1 MSTFLKS
8 LAYLIV
14 FISIGLFY
22 LFYTSLGNKHLYD
35 LVSYTLSH
43 KSNLKIEVK
52 SIDLDQYPH
61 VIVEMN
67 IEKKAKLIL
76 NGLIT
81 ANSIDMDYILTSEC
95 IASDICEINDD
106 IDIGG
111 HINGPYSRM
120 QVQGKGKALDGYV
133 NYNALKFTDKVKD
146 LTLTMSDINSTKLF
160 TLMGYDALIKGK
172 ADVYANFKLMEK
184 NNMQGS
190 FSYDVKDN
198 NFSGLPLNLHAKVNL
213 EGMKHTF
220 LADITSPYLKLNIT
234 NGQYDQDTK
243 LAKAFYILDIKDLSK
258 IETLLG
264 NKYLGPFYAMGEMK
278 YDKYLSISGL
288 SKSYGGMLDYLFEK
302 DGLHVKLEAV
312 SFMDLMKIFPY
323 PPMLDAAATG
333 DIYYNFI
340 QETLVVNTALN
351 NAKVVH
357 TDLVNVI
364 RQKSGV
370 DLLQETFNNS
380 RLDATYHN
388 GILLG
393 DLQLANK
400 DSHLF
405 LTSTKMDTNNHT
417 INAYFDF
424 KVQEQEFSGKVY
436 GSLGDLDVNLDMQ
449 KLIKYQMEKQLDSIM
464 GRGTTK
470 AIRSMPMEGT
480 AENMA
485 TGAAATFM
493 GMFF

>member
-1 MSTFLKS
+1 MSAFLKS
-8 LAYLIV
+8 LVYLIV
-14 FISIGLFY
+14 FISIALFY

-35 LVSYTLSH
+35 LVSYTLSQ
-43 KSNLKIEVK
+43 KSDLKIEVK

-61 VIVEMN
+61 VVVEMN

-81 ANSIDMDYILTSEC
+81 SNSIDMDYILTSEC
-95 IASDICEINDD
+95 IASDVCEINDD
-106 IDIGG
+106 IDIDG
-111 HINGPYSRM
+111 HIKGPYSRIY
-120 QVQGKGKALDGYV
+120 VHGKGKALDGHV
-133 NYNALKFTDKVKD
+133 NYNALKFTDKVED
-146 LTLTMSDINSTKLF
+146 LNLTMHNINSTKLF

-172 ADVYANFKLMEK
+172 ADVDVNFKLIEED
-184 NNMQGS
+184 NNQGS
-190 FSYDVKDN
+190 ITYDVKDN
-198 NFSGLPLNLHAKVNL
+198 NFSGLSLNLHAKINMD
-213 EGMKHTF
+213 GMKNTF
-220 LADITSPYLKLNIT
+220 LADTTSPYLKLNISKG
-234 NGQYDQDTK
+234 NYDQDKK
-243 LAKAFYILDIKDLSK
+243 LVKAFYILDIKDLSK
-258 IETLLG
+258 LETLLG
-264 NKYLGPFYAMGEMK
+264 NTYLGPFYAMGEMT
-278 YDKYLSISGL
+278 YDKYLSITGL

-302 DGLHVKLEAV
+302 DVLHVKLEAV

-323 PPMLDAAATG
+323 PPMIEADATG
-333 DIYYNFI
+333 QIYYNFI

-357 TDLVNVI
+357 ADLVNVI

-400 DSHLF
+400 DSHFF

-424 KVQEQEFSGKVY
+424 KVQDQEFSGKVY
-436 GSLGDLDVNLDMQ
+436 GSLGDPDVNLDLQ

-464 GRGTTK
+464 GKGTTK
-470 AIRSMPMEGT
+470 AMRNIPMEGT
-480 AENMA
+480 AEDMA

-493 GMFF
+493 NMFF

>member
-8 LAYLIV
+8 LVYLIV

-35 LVSYTLSH
+35 LVSYTLSQ
-43 KSNLKIEVK
+43 KSDLRIEVK

-61 VIVEMN
+61 VVVEMN

-76 NGLIT
+76 NGLINV
-81 ANSIDMDYILTSEC
+81 NSIDMDYILTSEC

-106 IDIGG
+106 IDIDG

-120 QVQGKGKALDGYV
+120 QVRGKGKALDGHV

-146 LTLTMSDINSTKLF
+146 LNLTMNDINSTKLF

-172 ADVYANFKLMEK
+172 ADVNVNFKLMEK
-184 NNMQGS
+184 DNIQGS
-190 FSYDVKDN
+190 FNYDVKDN
-198 NFSGLPLNLHAKVNL
+198 DFSGLPLNLHAKVNL

-258 IETLLG
+258 LETLLG
-264 NKYLGPFYAMGEMK
+264 NKYSGPFYAMGEMT
-278 YDKYLSISGL
+278 YDKYLSVSGL

-312 SFMDLMKIFPY
+312 SFMDFMKIFPY
-323 PPMLDAAATG
+323 PAMLDADVTG

-340 QETLVVNTALN
+340 QKTMVVNTALK

-357 TDLVNVI
+357 ADLVNI
-364 RQKSGV
+364 IQKKSGV
-370 DLLQETFNNS
+370 DLLRETFNDS
-380 RLDATYHN
+380 SLDATYHN
-388 GILLG
+388 SILLG
-393 DLQLANK
+393 DLKLANK
-400 DSHLF
+400 DSHIF
-405 LTSTKMDTNNHT
+405 LTSTKIDMNDHT

-424 KVQEQEFSGKVY
+424 KMQNQEFSGKVY
-436 GSLGDLDVNLDMQ
+436 GSLGDPDVNLDLQ

-464 GRGTTK
+464 GKGTTK
-470 AIRSMPMEGT
+470 AMRSIPMEGT

-485 TGAAATFM
+485 TGAASTFM
-493 GMFF
+493 NMFF